1 MRIFDTTKTI
11 EYKLEELDLSTGS
24 LEYGV
29 IVHHHDAV
37 AEVKEQGHWVTERV
51 YPNGGKDVKWV
62 VDIEGVEA
70 KDAYDENEGI
80 YIFTPYTPEQIERN
94 KLYNELE
101 TLEKWFAEHD
111 YIGIKIATGRATIA
125 DYAEEIALMNQYA
138 ERINEIN
145 AILNPQIA
153 TEELG

>member
-1 MRIFDTTKTI
+1 M
-11 EYKLEELDLSTGS
+11 
-24 LEYGV
+24 
-29 IVHHHDAV
+29 
-37 AEVKEQGHWVTERV
+37 
-51 YPNGGKDVKWV
+51 
-62 VDIEGVEA
+62 EGVEA
-70 KDAYDENEGI
+70 KDAYDETEEI
-80 YIFTPYTPEQIERN
+80 LVYTPYSPERLTEIN
-94 KLYNELE
+94 LHKELE
-101 TLEKWFAEHD
+101 TLEKWFADHD